1 MMDATIITAL
11 ISGIFVAISS
21 IGAQVVIADSNK
33 RKTDAERA
41 VRDALLDEKLSG
53 IERRLDEH
61 NSYAKRFEEVAVSLA
76 EMRTEIKNLKG

>member
-1 MMDATIITAL
+1 MDATIITAL
-11 ISGIFVAISS
+11 ISGIFVAIGS

-41 VRDALLDEKLSG
+41 VRDALLDQRLESIDKK
-53 IERRLDEH
+53 LDEH
-61 NSYAKRFEEVAVSLA
+61 NGYAKRFEEVAVSLA

>member
-11 ISGIFVAISS
+11 ISGIFVAIGS
-21 IGAQVVIADSNK
+21 IGAQVVIASSNK
-33 RKTDAERA
+33 RKADAERA

-76 EMRTEIKNLKG
+76 EMRTEIKNMKG

>member
-11 ISGIFVAISS
+11 ISGIFVAVGS

-41 VRDALLDEKLSG
+41 VRDALLDQRLESIDKK
-53 IERRLDEH
+53 LDEH
-61 NSYAKRFEEVAVSLA
+61 NGYAKRFEEVAVSLA